1 MEQQT
6 INKIKSMKGMHF
18 TTDFIIDFEIQW
30 NETVS
35 KIKKLGANLSAI
47 YISCEGKK

>member
-18 TTDFIIDFEIQW
+18 TTDFIADFDKQW

-35 KIKKLGANLSAI
+35 KIIKTGADLSSI
-47 YISCEGKK
+47 YIMCEGRK

>member
-18 TTDFIIDFEIQW
+18 TTDFIIDFEIEW